1 MSEARKPRI
10 PHHPAP
16 GRHIEPPSNYP
27 EEADRVTGKIRKSSK
42 YTVVAKLTFVKLTF
56 QFFWLYVRR

>member
-1 MSEARKPRI
+1 MKISLVLLLTMSEARKPRI

-27 EEADRVTGKIRKSSK
+27 EEADRVTGKIRKSSR
-42 YTVVAKLTFVKLTF
+42 YSEIDFSVFSGF
-56 QFFWLYVRR
+56 M